1 MSSGKRP
8 PRDAIRQSNKPS
20 ATFFGY
26 VNAVSSIFSLQ
37 LGPAL
42 AAASMSS
49 LLWRPFWIG
58 IILLLLAVPLI
69 SALPSPP
76 STRNKSPPSGTDE
89 EDALIP
95 RPGLDLKST
104 TARRFRTTLALLAN
118 PTRNFLLL
126 LSVFFLASLASS
138 DTKLLPLY
146 ISKRYGWRFASVG
159 YLLSVKAVFNFVFLS
174 LVVPWF
180 LRWRQRRHSRSRSPV
195 AATASAAEGRS
206 RSCSPRPRS
215 RPRSRS
221 GPATSD
227 TAARSA
233 RENVANAHTCLVFS
247 VLGALAIALSPAI
260 WALVPALLVYALGI
274 ALPMFTYSLLKA
286 PGMGLERQQTEDASG
301 MQLFSVVML
310 VRTVGTLAGAVVM
323 PGLWVAALGVGG
335 WALGM
340 PYAVSAVCYALAGV
354 VVRRI
359 EV

>member
-1 MSSGKRP
+1 MHRSDSR
-8 PRDAIRQSNKPS
+8 R

-26 VNAVSSIFSLQ
+26 TNAISSIFSLQ

-49 LLWRPFWIG
+49 LLWLPLWIG
-58 IILLLLAVPLI
+58 MILLLLAIPLI
-69 SALPSPP
+69 STLPAPP
-76 STRNKSPPSGTDE
+76 SHRNLPIPATDE

-104 TARRFRTTLALLAN
+104 TARRFRTILALLAN

-180 LRWRQRRHSRSRSPV
+180 LRWRQRRHPRSHIGASVTASGSETRPLSRSRS
-195 AATASAAEGRS
+195 RS
-206 RSCSPRPRS
+206 RSA
-215 RPRSRS
+215 
-221 GPATSD
+221 PATPDS
-227 TAARSA
+227 AARSA
-233 RENVANAHTCLVFS
+233 QENVANAHTCLVFS

-286 PGMGLERQQTEDASG
+286 PGMGLERQQREDASG

-310 VRTVGTLAGAVVM
+310 VRTIGTLVGAVVM
-323 PGLWVAALGVGG
+323 PSLWVATLGVGG

-340 PYAVSAVCYALAGV
+340 PYAVSAVCYALAGL

>member
-1 MSSGKRP
+1 MHRSDSR
-8 PRDAIRQSNKPS
+8 RA
-20 ATFFGY
+20 AFFGY
-26 VNAVSSIFSLQ
+26 TNAISSIFSLQ

-49 LLWRPFWIG
+49 LLWLPLWIG
-58 IILLLLAVPLI
+58 MILLLLAIPLI
-69 SALPSPP
+69 STLPTPP
-76 STRNKSPPSGTDE
+76 SHRNLPIPATDE

-104 TARRFRTTLALLAN
+104 TARRFRTILALLAN

-126 LSVFFLASLASS
+126 LSVFFIASLASS

-180 LRWRQRRHSRSRSPV
+180 LRWRQRRHPRSHSGASVTASGSETRLLSHSRSPPTSRSRS
-195 AATASAAEGRS
+195 RS
-206 RSCSPRPRS
+206 RSRS
-215 RPRSRS
+215 A
-221 GPATSD
+221 PATPDS
-227 TAARSA
+227 AARSTQ
-233 RENVANAHTCLVFS
+233 ENVANAHTCLVFS

-286 PGMGLERQQTEDASG
+286 PGMGLERQQREDASG

-310 VRTVGTLAGAVVM
+310 VRTIGTLVGAVVM
-323 PGLWVAALGVGG
+323 PSLWVAALGVGG
-335 WALGM
+335 WASGM
-340 PYAVSAVCYALAGV
+340 PYAVSAVCYALAGL
-354 VVRRI
+354 VVRMI
-359 EV
+359 KV